1 MSFLE
6 LNSEYR
12 NSIFRFLMSVNSPI
26 SKTAFLKY
34 DQCPKAFFFYKK
46 HPYLRDPVSKE
57 KQFAFNRG
65 HSVGNLAQQLFP
77 GGVDVSKQSKNS
89 RSAYELTQQLL
100 NEGNT
105 RAIYEATFIFNG
117 VLIMVDILYFDGVNW
132 TAYEVK
138 SSLKVSEAYV
148 KDACLQYYVLKNSL
162 PDFDDLFLVT
172 LNGNYILEN
181 EINLRQLFKKRSMKI
196 QAEENI
202 SFFSQIIDKMN
213 LVLERNAIP
222 DIPIGKQCFSPY
234 ECDYLGTCWKNT
246 QDPKSVFRIGKSDR
260 EQLFALYFSGAETVD
275 KIDSE
280 TELKYHVKIQAESI
294 HKNTPYLEKEQIK
307 LFTEKVKGS
316 YCFLDMEIWSPAIP
330 KYNGTSPFEQIPFLF
345 SVCFEKKGE
354 VCYENYLKPIE
365 SDAREMFLSA
375 LLKAVKD
382 FDSVLVFDKN
392 LELQILG
399 KLENLFPGH
408 KSEIAVLREK
418 MIDLSTP
425 VQNFHFYHPKF
436 AGNFSLK
443 AVSEIFS
450 EQSDYAALEI
460 SSGIVAMQKYESLL
474 GEVNEAES
482 LLLKQQLTDYCNI
495 DTLTCMK
502 FFEYLKNEI
511 KE

>member
-1 MSFLE
+1 MSAT
-6 LNSEYR
+6 
-12 NSIFRFLMSVNSPI
+12 SPI

-57 KQFAFNRG
+57 KQFTFNRG
-65 HSVGNLAQQLFP
+65 HSVGNLAQQLFQ

-89 RSAYELTQQLL
+89 RAAYELTQQLL
-100 NEGNT
+100 KEGT
-105 RAIYEATFIFNG
+105 TKTIYEATFIFNDIL
-117 VLIMVDILYFDGVNW
+117 VMVDILHFDGINW

-162 PDFDDLFLVT
+162 VNFDDLFLVT
-172 LNGNYILEN
+172 LNGNYVLEN
-181 EINLRQLFKKRSMKI
+181 EINLKQLFKKRSMKI

-202 SFFSQIIDKMN
+202 SFFSEVIDRMN

-246 QDPKSVFRIGKSDR
+246 KDPKSVFRIGKSDR

-275 KIDSE
+275 KIDLE
-280 TELKYHVKIQAESI
+280 AELKHHIKIQAESI
-294 HKNTPYLEKEQIK
+294 QKNTPYIERGQIK
-307 LFTEKVKGS
+307 LFAEKIKGR

-345 SVCFEKKGE
+345 SVCFEKGGE
-354 VCYENYLKPIE
+354 ICYENYLKPIE
-365 SDAREMFLSA
+365 SDSREKFLSA
-375 LLKAVKD
+375 LLTAVKD

-392 LELQILG
+392 LELQTLG
-399 KLENLFPGH
+399 KLENLFPDC
-408 KSEIAVLREK
+408 KSEIAVLRDK
-418 MIDLSTP
+418 MIDLAIP

-443 AVSEIFS
+443 AVSEIFN
-450 EQSDYAALEI
+450 EQSDYATLEI
-460 SSGIVAMQKYESLL
+460 SSGIVAMQKYEGLL
-474 GEVNEAES
+474 AEVNETES
-482 LLLKQQLTDYCNI
+482 LLIKQQLIDYCNI
-495 DTLTCMK
+495 DTLTCLK

>member
-1 MSFLE
+1 MSAT
-6 LNSEYR
+6 
-12 NSIFRFLMSVNSPI
+12 SPI

-57 KQFAFNRG
+57 KQFTFNRG

-77 GGVDVSKQSKNS
+77 GGVDVSKQSKSS
-89 RSAYELTQQLL
+89 RAAYEITQQLL
-100 NEGNT
+100 KEGNT
-105 RAIYEATFIFNG
+105 KTIYEATFIFNDI
-117 VLIMVDILYFDGVNW
+117 LIMVDILHFDGINW

-148 KDACLQYYVLKNSL
+148 KDTCLQYYVLKNSL
-162 PDFDDLFLVT
+162 VNFDDLFLVT
-172 LNGNYILEN
+172 LNGNYVLEN
-181 EINLRQLFKKRSMKI
+181 EINLKQLFKKRSMKI

-202 SFFSQIIDKMN
+202 GFFSHIIDKMN

-246 QDPKSVFRIGKSDR
+246 NDPKSVFRIGKSDR

-275 KIDSE
+275 KIDLK
-280 TELKYHVKIQAESI
+280 TELKHHIKIQAASI
-294 HKNTPYLEKEQIK
+294 QQNTPYIEKEHIR
-307 LFTEKVKGS
+307 LFAEKIRGK

-330 KYNGTSPFEQIPFLF
+330 KYNGTGPFEQIPFLF
-345 SVCFEKKGE
+345 SVCFENGGE

-365 SDAREMFLSA
+365 SDSREMFLSA
-375 LLKAVKD
+375 LLTAVKD

-399 KLENLFPGH
+399 KLENLFPDY

-418 MIDLSTP
+418 MVDLAIP

-443 AVSEIFS
+443 AVSEIFN
-450 EQSDYAALEI
+450 EQSDYATLEI
-460 SSGIVAMQKYESLL
+460 ASGIVAMQKYEGLL
-474 GEVNEAES
+474 AEINETES
-482 LLLKQQLTDYCNI
+482 LLIKQQLIDYCNI
-495 DTLTCMK
+495 DTLTCLK